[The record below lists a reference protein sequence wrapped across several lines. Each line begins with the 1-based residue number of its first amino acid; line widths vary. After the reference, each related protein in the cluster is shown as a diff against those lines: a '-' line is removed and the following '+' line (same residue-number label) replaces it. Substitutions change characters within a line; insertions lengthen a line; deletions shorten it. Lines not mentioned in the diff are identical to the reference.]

1 MANVIGFWRSSIEI
15 AGHLRPWVKLS
26 RLDRGAILSAMA
38 EAKSSALA
46 PQAGRSTEDILRQ
59 FETLLEVSESIA
71 QHRDLGALF
80 HDLAERL
87 HRVVQF
93 DYLNL
98 VLHDPETN
106 VMRLHILETAQ
117 PHQIQPGLAL
127 PLDETPSGLVFET
140 QQPYFSFDI
149 ALEKERFPDFV
160 ERLRKENI
168 SAVAILPLTTAQR
181 RIG

>member
-1 MANVIGFWRSSIEI
+1 
-15 AGHLRPWVKLS
+15 
-26 RLDRGAILSAMA
+26 MA
-38 EAKSSALA
+38 EAKSTALA
-46 PQAGRSTEDILRQ
+46 PQAGRSTEDTLRQ

-117 PHQIQPGLAL
+117 PHQIQPGL
-127 PLDETPSGLVFET
+127 E
-140 QQPYFSFDI
+140 
-149 ALEKERFPDFV
+149 
-160 ERLRKENI
+160 LR
-168 SAVAILPLTTAQR
+168 
-181 RIG
+181 